1 MGLDHRQASMTVPQ
15 QSSMVRGS
23 AMVETMEVG
32 AAVRLPANKKTRMM
46 PPLSTFEIYPGE
58 GCGGELAKS
67 WIFNHFSITA

>member
-1 MGLDHRQASMTVPQ
+1 MGLDHRQASMTIPQ

-23 AMVETMEVG
+23 AMVETMEVRV
-32 AAVRLPANKKTRMM
+32 AVRLPANKKPRTM

-67 WIFNHFSITA
+67 